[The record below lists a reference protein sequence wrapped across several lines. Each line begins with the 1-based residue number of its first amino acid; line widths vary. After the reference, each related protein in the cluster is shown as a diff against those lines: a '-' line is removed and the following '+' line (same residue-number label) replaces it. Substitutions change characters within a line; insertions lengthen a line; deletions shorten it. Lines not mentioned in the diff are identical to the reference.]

1 MKGRIIRLFI
11 VATLCALVT
20 VSFGQVPNPLDNRAA
35 SPTAP
40 TRLNGTA
47 IPRDQLP
54 LFIIVGSD
62 DNSNFDGVRWMAN
75 VLSNGRNRDG
85 SNRYMTFYVNTSGW
99 GTGTTNVR
107 QAVVA
112 AYNQGHSIANHTH
125 NHPNFRNGGAGGTRM
140 SDVAI
145 QSNMQQ
151 ATDAMIA
158 AGIPKHHQFGFRT
171 PFLAYT
177 DSAFTAMRR
186 IGFMYDASINSS
198 RAPHQ
203 ANFPYTLDN
212 TAGRDGTDNT
222 VRIHP
227 GLWTIPITSVEIAEV
242 DRPNLGHIPA
252 YIRSAWRVAGLD
264 WNLWDQAQL
273 DSGQT
278 VRALMNTVRRSLDGN
293 RAPIS
298 LGFHS
303 QYYFT
308 QSGIPLVPLSLERRR
323 GLFEEFVRQA
333 SQLDNVFF
341 VSADM
346 VIRWM
351 QNPVP
356 ASQFRPENYHRNP
369 PAVQRFTVTF
379 NANGGSP
386 TPAAQTLD
394 ANSVI
399 TQPTAT
405 APARSGY
412 TFGGWWTAQT
422 GGSQWNFTT
431 DRITANMTLW
441 ARWTPI
447 TYTITYNLD
456 GGTNDSRNP
465 ANFTVESANITLRAP
480 TKAHN
485 TFGGWF
491 TNANFTG
498 TAVTSIPTGST
509 GNRTFWARWNRDACT
524 FGSWS
529 SWTTTREPTCTEAGS
544 RERTRSCTISGCSNS
559 ETQTGTLSARG
570 HDWGEPITIQ
580 ATCDASGNITQ
591 YCLRDA
597 CGESEVLEIL
607 PQLTEDECATSIKTV
622 KSDKRHGIRFA
633 VNPVNDKA
641 EITVILPDNERAVET
656 NIVIYDMTGNVVFAS
671 TASTGSATGAVWD
684 LRNSAGRLV
693 ANGTYL
699 VVAEVKALDGRVY
712 RYSSLLGVKR

>member
-11 VATLCALVT
+11 VTTLCALVT
-20 VSFGQVPNPLDNRAA
+20 VSFGQVPNPLDNRAP
-35 SPTAP
+35 SRTAP
-40 TRLNGTA
+40 VPNNGTA
-47 IPRDQLP
+47 IPRNQLP

-62 DNSNFDGVRWMAN
+62 DNTNAQAVTWMAN
-75 VLSNGRNRDG
+75 VLSNGTNRDG
-85 SNRYMTFYVNTSGW
+85 SRRYMSFYVNTSSGW
-99 GTGTTNVR
+99 ASGNAVR
-107 QAVVA
+107 NAVVA

-125 NHPNFRNGGAGGTRM
+125 SHINCRTGGANGGRM
-140 SDVAI
+140 TVQAI
-145 QSNMQQ
+145 QSNMQS

-158 AGIPKHHQFGFRT
+158 AGIPKAHQFGFRT

-177 DSAFTAMRR
+177 DSTYIAMQR

-198 RAPHQ
+198 RNPGD
-203 ANFPYTLDN
+203 ANFPYTLN
-212 TAGRDGTDNT
+212 LPTTGRDDTSIGGY
-222 VRIHP
+222 P
-227 GLWTIPITSVEIAEV
+227 GLWTIPITRVSIPAA
-242 DRPNLGHIPA
+242 DRPALGNRQNI
-252 YIRSAWRVAGLD
+252 AGLD
-264 WNLWDQAQL
+264 WNMWADAGM

-278 VRALMNTVRRSLDGN
+278 VRALMNTVQMSLDGN
-293 RAPIS
+293 RAPVS

-303 QYYFT
+303 QFYFT
-308 QSGIPLVPLSLERRR
+308 ASGISENPLTLARRR

-422 GGSQWNFTT
+422 GGSQWNFDTG
-431 DRITANMTLW
+431 RITANITLW

-544 RERTRSCTISGCSNS
+544 RERTRSCTISGCSNI
-559 ETQTGTLSARG
+559 ETQAGTLSARG

-641 EITVILPDNERAVET
+641 EITVILPDASTGSATEVSV
-656 NIVIYDMTGNVVFAS
+656 VIYDMTGNVVFAS

-684 LRNSAGRLV
+684 LRNSAGRFV